1 MTTNYKR
8 TKTQAVKIGETL
20 LGADFPIRI
29 QSMTNT
35 DTFDVEKTVE
45 QCKRIIDKGADYIRL
60 TTQTVKHAEILKE
73 IKEQLAKDGYNTP
86 LIADVHFNPKVAE
99 VAATIIEKVRINPG
113 NYTDKKIIGQVE
125 FSDEEYQA
133 EINKIKERLL
143 PLLDICKKN
152 KTAIRIGTNHGSLS
166 DRIMSKYGNTANGMV
181 EATMEFLRICKA
193 EKFENLVISLKA
205 SNTVVMVHACR
216 LLEHQMQKENMSFP
230 LHLGVTEAGND
241 KEGRIKSAAGIGALL
256 VDGIG
261 DTIRVSLTENP
272 EKEISVAKFIA
283 EYATKRKNYDKL
295 PEISKNNVKSFEYK
309 KRKTYNTLNI
319 GNQNVPVV
327 VADYSET
334 EIDFKKNELLP
345 DYIFLG
351 DKDVNFSEYKNIRF
365 ILNIDNWKYEQKTYP
380 LFDVNSYFNTERK
393 SDILNFISISYNE
406 ISESLMQELCEYKSF
421 VLIPKLKTNNK
432 LGEIRLFFDKLYQL
446 KSKIPVVLKSIYDEK
461 DTTNFQLQAA
471 IDLGV
476 LFIDGLA
483 DGIFLE
489 DKNITNTQIITDT
502 SFDILQA
509 TRRRTSK
516 TEYISCPS
524 CGRTLF
530 DLEEV
535 TEEIKEKT
543 SHLKELKI
551 GIMGCIVN
559 GPGEMADADYGY
571 VGAGKDTITLY
582 KNKTVV
588 KKNIL
593 RNKAVDELI
602 DLIKENGDWKEI

>member
-8 TKTQAVKIGETL
+8 TETKTVKIGDSS
-20 LGADFPIRI
+20 LGGNSPIRI

-35 DTFDVEKTVE
+35 NTMDVEKTVQ
-45 QCKRIIDKGADYIRL
+45 QCKKIIDAGADYVRL
-60 TTQTVKHAEILKE
+60 TTQTVKHAEILSQ
-73 IKEQLAKDGYNTP
+73 IKEQLIKEGYNTP

-113 NYTDKKIIGQVE
+113 NYTDKKILGQIE
-125 FSDEEYQA
+125 FSEEEYQA
-133 EINKIKERLL
+133 EIDKIKERLL
-143 PLLDICKKN
+143 PLLEICKTN
-152 KTAIRIGTNHGSLS
+152 NTAIRIGTNHGSLS
-166 DRIMSKYGNTANGMV
+166 DRILSRYGNTAKGMV

-205 SNTVVMVHACR
+205 SNTVVMVQACR
-216 LLEHQMQKENMSFP
+216 LLEHQMQKENMNFP

-261 DTIRVSLTENP
+261 DTIRVSLTESP
-272 EKEISVAKFIA
+272 EKEIPVAKFIA
-283 EYATKRKNYDKL
+283 NYATKRKNFDKL
-295 PEISKNNVKSFEYK
+295 PEISQNFVNPFEYK
-309 KRKTYNTLNI
+309 KRETYNTLNI

-327 VADYSET
+327 VADYSKT
-334 EIDFKKNELLP
+334 KIDLKKNELLP
-345 DYIFLG
+345 DYIYLG
-351 DKDVNFSEYKNIRF
+351 DKDVKFSEYKNIRF

-380 LFDVNSYFNTERK
+380 LFDVNSYINTERK
-393 SDILNFISISYNE
+393 SDILNFISISYDELSNE
-406 ISESLMQELCEYKSF
+406 LLLELSEDKSF

-432 LGEIRLFFDKLYQL
+432 LGEIRIFFHKLYEL
-446 KSKIPVVLKSIYDEK
+446 KSKIPVILKSSYNEK
-461 DTTNFQLQAA
+461 NTTNFQLKAA

-483 DGIFLE
+483 DGLFLE
-489 DKNITNTQIITDT
+489 AENITNTQTITDT
-502 SFDILQA
+502 AFDILQA

-530 DLEEV
+530 DLEKV
-535 TEEIKEKT
+535 TAEIKEKT

-571 VGAGKDTITLY
+571 VGAGKNTITLY
-582 KNKTVV
+582 KNKTVI
-588 KKNIL
+588 KKNIPKE
-593 RNKAVDELI
+593 KAVDELI
-602 DLIKENGDWKEI
+602 NLIKENGDWKEI

>member
-35 DTFDVEKTVE
+35 NTLDVEKTVE
-45 QCKRIIDKGADYIRL
+45 QCKKIIDEGADYVRL

-73 IKEQLAKDGYNTP
+73 IKEQLQKDGYNTP

-99 VAATIIEKVRINPG
+99 VAATIIAKVRINPG

-133 EINKIKERLL
+133 EIDKIKERLL
-143 PLLDICKKN
+143 PLLKTCKQN
-152 KTAIRIGTNHGSLS
+152 NTAIRIGTNHGSLS
-166 DRIMSKYGNTANGMV
+166 DRIMSRYGNTAKGMV

-205 SNTVVMVHACR
+205 SNTVVMVQSCR
-216 LLEHQMQKENMSFP
+216 LLAQQMRKESMSFP

-261 DTIRVSLTENP
+261 DTIRVSLTESP
-272 EKEISVAKFIA
+272 EKEISVAKFIVD
-283 EYATKRKNYDKL
+283 YATKRKNFDKL
-295 PEISKNNVKSFEYK
+295 PEISQNFVNPFEYK

-334 EIDFKKNELLP
+334 EINFKKNELLP

-380 LFDVNSYFNTERK
+380 LFDLKSYFNTERK
-393 SDILNFISISYNE
+393 SDILNFLSISYE
-406 ISESLMQELCEYKSF
+406 ELSASLMEEICEEKTF

-432 LGEIRLFFDKLYQL
+432 LGEIRLFFNKLYQL
-446 KSKIPVVLKSIYDEK
+446 NSKMPVIIKSIYCEK

-489 DKNITNTQIITDT
+489 DKNITNTQIITET
-502 SFDILQA
+502 SFDVLQA

-535 TEEIKEKT
+535 TTEIKEKT

-571 VGAGKDTITLY
+571 VGAGKNMITLY
-582 KNKTVV
+582 QSKTVI
-588 KKNIL
+588 KKNIPK
-593 RNKAVDELI
+593 NKAVDELI
-602 DLIKENGDWKEI
+602 NLIKENGDWKEI